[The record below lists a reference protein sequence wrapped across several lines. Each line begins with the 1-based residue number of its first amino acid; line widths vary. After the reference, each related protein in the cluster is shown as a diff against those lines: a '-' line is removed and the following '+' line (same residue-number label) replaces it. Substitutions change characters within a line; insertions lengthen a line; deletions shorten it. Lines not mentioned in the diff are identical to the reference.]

1 MTHLDTAWQAA
12 EDAAEAVGPEA
23 GLFASVDMASFGES
37 MLAVLT
43 RAATHPVAIGEAG
56 VRFWAT
62 LARIGQ
68 HTVARSLG
76 SDAPPPIRSRAGQA
90 LHRPRVGGKPRILRP
105 AAGIPCRPEPRR

>member
-1 MTHLDTAWQAA
+1 MTHRDAAWQAA

-37 MLAVLT
+37 LLAVLT
-43 RAATHPVAIGEAG
+43 RAATHPVEIGEAG

-68 HTVARSLG
+68 NTVARSVG
-76 SDAPPPIRSRAGQA
+76 SDAPPPIQAG
-90 LHRPRVGGKPRILRP
+90 RDKRFTDP
-105 AAGIPCRPEPRR
+105 A

>member
-1 MTHLDTAWQAA
+1 MTHHDEVWQAA

-43 RAATHPVAIGEAG
+43 RAAAHPVKIGEAG

-68 HTVARSLG
+68 NTVARSVG
-76 SDAPPPIRSRAGQA
+76 SERAAAHSSRAGQA
-90 LHRPRVGGKPRILRP
+90 LHRSRVGGQPRVLRTAP
-105 AAGIPCRPEPRR
+105 GLPGRPELRR

>member
-1 MTHLDTAWQAA
+1 MTHRDTAWQAA

-76 SDAPPPIRSRAGQA
+76 SDAPPPIQAGSGQA
-90 LHRPRVGGKPRILRP
+90 LHRPRVGGKPRVLRP
-105 AAGIPCRPEPRR
+105 APGIPGRPELRR

>member
-1 MTHLDTAWQAA
+1 MTWRSRMTHLDKIWQAA

-23 GLFASVDMASFGES
+23 GLFASADMASLGES

-43 RAATHPVAIGEAG
+43 RAVAHPVEIGEAG

-68 HTVARSLG
+68 NAVARS
-76 SDAPPPIRSRAGQA
+76 
-90 LHRPRVGGKPRILRP
+90 V
-105 AAGIPCRPEPRR
+105 